1 MVARSS
7 LNLKHS
13 SEPLARAVA
22 LLAAVAVVAALLVA
36 DDASA
41 LVQAQPVQ
49 PSLGASAVSA
59 GGRHS
64 CGLRTDG
71 TITCW
76 GYNLYGRADAP
87 SGSFSAVSAGGLHSC
102 GLRIDGTIT
111 CWGYNHYGQA
121 DAPSGSFSAVSAGGV
136 HSCGL
141 RIDGTITCWGY
152 NHYGQ
157 ADAPSGSFSAVS
169 AGDDHS
175 CGLRIDGTITCW
187 GDNRS
192 GLADAPGGSFSA
204 VTTGNSHS
212 CAIRTGGTITCWGF
226 HGSTDAPSGSF
237 SAVSAGGVHS
247 CGLRIDGT
255 ITCWGHNAGGQAD
268 APGGSFSAVSAGDDH
283 SCGLRIDGTI
293 TCWGDN
299 RSGLADAPSGQF
311 GPPTEEK
318 PLEITNDAISSPTA
332 GTSNEP
338 ATDGV
343 PGVVG
348 ELTATPLPGGGVL
361 VDWSAPSDDGGTEI
375 VEYEVRYSRE
385 KLRNHI
391 DHGTRDAWHITKQV
405 GVKSVFYEPLR
416 ITRQELATSHTND
429 WLLSNVRYSVSVTAV
444 NRTGSGSSATAT
456 FKTFSVPGVPGALK
470 ATPRQRGGVEASWSE
485 PSNGGSAILGYEVT
499 YSRGALRDHAQYG
512 NRDRWYITKTVPG
525 RSHVNVRL
533 LSNVTYTVRVK
544 AVNGIGSSRRAATR
558 TFTTLLRC
566 PTGSGDKF
574 ETITDGDS
582 IRVVAV
588 QDFFTVND
596 KRIETGDVGG
606 RVGNE
611 QNLSQSGCSW
621 IFEDAE
627 VLGDARVR
635 DNAVVDDNARVYDRA
650 QVYGD
655 AEVYGNAE
663 VYHTAHVYERAQV
676 YGKASVYFDSELYEE
691 AKDHNGA
698 RVYGDAEVYGNAE
711 IYNNAR
717 VYGSAKIYDD
727 AQVYDA
733 AKVHG
738 QAHIY
743 GEAEVYFDPVLNE
756 RRPESEGHHSAQ
768 VYGNARVYD
777 QARVHGHAELFGNAE
792 FSGELEANDGKF
804 DGEQEHVRAG
814 QELYAEM
821 FAHFARELTA
831 CDEDVGS
838 YSSSDIPEIVRNL
851 LNEDPLIRAISE
863 IHVANC
869 RQLKIEQEVLNFFVP
884 KLTWWDV
891 AFAVALTV
899 TGLRGSFYLKSLVEL
914 AQGTKPLLDLSKIS
928 DDIEQWEVD
937 ATRMF
942 EEFKKCKDS
951 WNSAESCEP

>member
-7 LNLKHS
+7 LNLKHRA
-13 SEPLARAVA
+13 EPLARAVA
-22 LLAAVAVVAALLVA
+22 SLAAVAVVAALLVA

-76 GYNLYGRADAP
+76 GA
-87 SGSFSAVSAGGLHSC
+87 
-102 GLRIDGTIT
+102 
-111 CWGYNHYGQA
+111 NHYGQA
-121 DAPSGSFSAVSAGGV
+121 DAPSGSFSAVSAGRL

-141 RIDGTITCWGY
+141 RTDGTITCWGWNEY
-152 NHYGQ
+152 GQADAPGGSFSAVSAGGAHSCGLRTDGTITCWGWNEYGQ

-169 AGDDHS
+169 AG
-175 CGLRIDGTITCW
+175 G
-187 GDNRS
+187 
-192 GLADAPGGSFSA
+192 A
-204 VTTGNSHS
+204 
-212 CAIRTGGTITCWGF
+212 
-226 HGSTDAPSGSF
+226 
-237 SAVSAGGVHS
+237 HS

-268 APGGSFSAVSAGDDH
+268 APSGSFSAVTTGNYHSCAIRTDGTITCWGFYGQLDAPSGSFSAVSAGDYRSCGLRIDGTITCWGSNRYGQADAPSGSFSAVSDGDDH

-361 VDWSAPSDDGGTEI
+361 VDWSAPTDDGGSEI

-444 NRTGSGSSATAT
+444 NRTGSGSSATTT
-456 FKTFSVPGVPGALK
+456 FKTFSKPGVPRRLS
-470 ATPRQRGGVEASWSE
+470 ATPRQSGGVVVSWAA
-485 PSNGGSAILGYEVT
+485 PSNGGSPILGYDVT

-525 RSHVNVRL
+525 RSHVYLRL
-533 LSNVTYTVRVK
+533 LSNVRYTVSVE
-544 AVNGIGSSRRAATR
+544 AVNGIGSSRNAATS
-558 TFTTLLRC
+558 TFTTMLRC
-566 PTGSGDKF
+566 PTGDKY
-574 ETITDGDS
+574 TTRNGQ
-582 IRVVAV
+582 VVAL
-588 QDFFTVND
+588 QDFFTIND

-606 RVGNE
+606 TVENE

-627 VLGDARVR
+627 VSGDARVR
-635 DNAVVDDNARVYDRA
+635 DNAVVDGNARVHDRA

-676 YGKASVYFDSELYEE
+676 YGKASVYFDSELYVE

-717 VYGSAKIYDD
+717 VYSSAKIYDD

-756 RRPESEGHHSAQ
+756 RRPESEGHPSAQ
-768 VYGNARVYD
+768 VHGNARVYD
-777 QARVHGHAELFGNAE
+777 QARVHGYAELFGNAV

-814 QELYAEM
+814 RELYAAL
-821 FAHFARELTA
+821 FAHIASELTA

-838 YSSSDIPEIVRNL
+838 YSSSDIPRIVRNL
-851 LNEDPLIRAISE
+851 LNDDYYTRILSE

-869 RQLKIEQEVLNFFVP
+869 QRLKITREVLNFFVP

-914 AQGTKPLLDLSKIS
+914 AQGMKPLLDLSKIP

-937 ATRMF
+937 TARMF
-942 EEFKKCKDS
+942 EQFKKCKDS